1 MVLNLY
7 HRNISYICIYERIF
21 HHLFDCADG
30 SVNNYINTLTMWGT
44 STNYRRYR
52 ILNTRKFIKKLHKD
66 LSFES
71 VRFYYEKKGWHVIF
85 FTENEQLISRLGLSD
100 RITEKGFIYSNEFKK
115 YIFIN
120 ANLSAKEKRNAIF
133 HEAGHIE
140 LNHDFSDLCN
150 EAKERE
156 AQEFANELIKYASE
170 NKKSL
175 GKHNKI
181 VSAVALVAI
190 AILFYFIGS
199 KTSTWQKN
207 NSNTVNTV
215 APAED
220 TSDTQLQYV
229 YVTPSGK
236 KYHTKNCYY
245 IRNNKT
251 LQKIDLKTAKQNYL
265 PCSNCIN

>member
-1 MVLNLY
+1 M
-7 HRNISYICIYERIF
+7 
-21 HHLFDCADG
+21 
-30 SVNNYINTLTMWGT
+30 NTK
-44 STNYRRYR
+44 Y
-52 ILNTRKFIKKLHKD
+52 FIKKLHKD

-85 FTENEQLISRLGLSD
+85 FTPGDPLVSRLGLSD
-100 RITEKGFIYSNEFKK
+100 KTAENGFIFCDEFEK

-120 ANLSAKEKRNAIF
+120 ANLSAKEKRNTIF

-140 LNHDFSDLCN
+140 LNHDFSDLCS

-175 GKHNKI
+175 GKHKI
-181 VSAVALVAI
+181 VSAAFLIAVAI
-190 AILFYFIGS
+190 SFYFIGS

-215 APAED
+215 ASAEN
-220 TSDTQLQYV
+220 TSDTQSQYV

-251 LQKIDLKTAKQNYL
+251 LQKIDLKTAKQNYS